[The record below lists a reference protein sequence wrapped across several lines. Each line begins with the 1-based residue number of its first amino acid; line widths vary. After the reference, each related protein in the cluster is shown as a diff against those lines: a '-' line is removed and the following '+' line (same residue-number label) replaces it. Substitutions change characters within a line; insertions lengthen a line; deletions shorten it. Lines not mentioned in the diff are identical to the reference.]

1 MALIAAPIDQFQATV
16 AKLLETQG
24 YWIRKSF
31 KVNVTREEK
40 GQIGKQS
47 LPKPEIDL
55 LALHFGRNELL
66 VLEAK
71 SYADSPGAKLAQLQE
86 EHDVPAGRFKLF
98 TSQRYREIV
107 LSRLLQDLIAAGM
120 ANAETKIRLGLA
132 AGKVNQGQSEAIRE
146 LITSKGWLFWSPDDI
161 KHAVTAQQERG
172 PNSAQDKPSES

>member
-66 VLEAK
+66 VLEA
-71 SYADSPGAKLAQLQE
+71 
-86 EHDVPAGRFKLF
+86 
-98 TSQRYREIV
+98 
-107 LSRLLQDLIAAGM
+107 
-120 ANAETKIRLGLA
+120 
-132 AGKVNQGQSEAIRE
+132 
-146 LITSKGWLFWSPDDI
+146 
-161 KHAVTAQQERG
+161 
-172 PNSAQDKPSES
+172 